1 MRDSEYYNY
10 GEAHPSSS
18 RGQSESGGEPDTHVV
33 VVRVTSVNTYATV
46 VSADN
51 DWEAVERVVGGLYM
65 REPHDTVEVVA
76 VIKL

>member
-1 MRDSEYYNY
+1 MRDSEYGNTVPYMD
-10 GEAHPSSS
+10 ADATDK
-18 RGQSESGGEPDTHVV
+18 PDTHVV

-51 DWEAVERVVGGLYM
+51 DWEAVERAIKSIYLTGP
-65 REPHDTVEVVA
+65 RDTTEVLE